1 MQENS
6 WNTIRTALIEALHL
20 ILSGDPMLF
29 QILRLTLEV
38 ALGALFLASLV
49 GVPGG
54 AFCGLHGSSRVR
66 YVVRGLFYTA
76 MGLPSVVVGLAVY
89 LLVSRSGP
97 LGDWAWLFTPRAM
110 VAAQTLLAVP
120 LVLGLTMAA
129 VEAVD
134 PALGPQLVSLGATG
148 AQKARYILLEARGGV
163 LAAVAAAF
171 GAAISEV
178 GAVMLVGG
186 NIDGHTRVLTT
197 AIVLETRRG
206 EFSMALALGLILI
219 GLTVLVNFALLLL
232 GRAGG
237 IRAER

>member
-6 WNTIRTALIEALHL
+6 WNTIRTAWIDAIHL
-20 ILSGDPMLF
+20 ILSGDATLYS
-29 QILRLTLEV
+29 ILILTLEV
-38 ALGALFLASLV
+38 ALGALVLASLV
-49 GVPGG
+49 GIPVGV
-54 AFCGLHGSSRVR
+54 FCGMRASSRVR

-76 MGLPSVVVGLAVY
+76 MGVPPVVVGLAVY
-89 LLVSRSGP
+89 LLASRAGP
-97 LGDWAWLFTPRAM
+97 LGDLEWLFTPRAM
-110 VAAQTLLAVP
+110 VAAQTLLALP

-129 VEAVD
+129 IEAVD
-134 PALGPQLVSLGATG
+134 PDLGPQLVSLGATNS
-148 AQKARYILLEARGGV
+148 QKARYLLLEARGGV
-163 LAAVAAAF
+163 MAAIAAAF

-206 EFSMALALGLILI
+206 DFSMALALGMILL
-219 GLTVLVNFALLLL
+219 GLTFVVNFGLLLL

>member
-1 MQENS
+1 MRENS
-6 WNTIRTALIEALHL
+6 WNTIRTALVEALHL

-54 AFCGLHGSSRVR
+54 AFCGLRGSSRVR

-76 MGLPSVVVGLAVY
+76 MGLPPVVVGLAVY

-134 PALGPQLVSLGATG
+134 PALGPQLVSLGATSV
-148 AQKARYILLEARGGV
+148 QKARYILLEARGGV
-163 LAAVAAAF
+163 LAAVAAGF

-186 NIDGHTRVLTT
+186 NIDGQTRVLTT

-219 GLTVLVNFALLLL
+219 GLTVVVNFGLLLL